1 MSVTTDSSDGVLR
14 VLPVRL
20 DGQDAADEEREPSVS
35 VRDVQ
40 YTDEEV
46 GRGVFALKRLAK
58 STLVEVAHCIW
69 VPKAEYEDKV
79 SKTVFEHYVFNCK
92 KRGGAM
98 LCLGLGSLFN
108 HSDPPNLD
116 YRIDEDKLLIRFYA
130 SRTIEAG
137 EELTI
142 FYGANLW
149 FEDPSGPR
157 RPESPPEDEDNVF
170 SKLML

>member
-1 MSVTTDSSDGVLR
+1 M
-14 VLPVRL
+14 
-20 DGQDAADEEREPSVS
+20 
-35 VRDVQ
+35 
-40 YTDEEV
+40 
-46 GRGVFALKRLAK
+46 
-58 STLVEVAHCIW
+58 
-69 VPKAEYEDKV
+69 
-79 SKTVFEHYVFNCK
+79 
-92 KRGGAM
+92 
-98 LCLGLGSLFN
+98 
-108 HSDPPNLD
+108 
-116 YRIDEDKLLIRFYA
+116 IRFYA